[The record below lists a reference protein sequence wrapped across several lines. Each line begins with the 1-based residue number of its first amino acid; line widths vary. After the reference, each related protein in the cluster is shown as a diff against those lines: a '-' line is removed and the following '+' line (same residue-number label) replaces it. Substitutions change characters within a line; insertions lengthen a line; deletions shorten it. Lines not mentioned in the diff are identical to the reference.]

1 MMLTDQTAPSTA
13 DAAHRRIPGV
23 RPADQKRSRV
33 LQDKF
38 VTAGREMLQHTRL
51 SDISVPDLAKAAT
64 SSVGGFYS
72 RFETKDAFFDFL
84 RMRMLQEHL
93 AIYDQDL
100 NPKTLRGAG
109 RFAISE
115 ATVDVMLAIF
125 SGPWR
130 GVLREAY
137 ASIPDR
143 PENWAPMNMRG
154 QFVRARITELY
165 KPHFAGDPEV
175 EPRISIAVQLL
186 FSALNNEMMNPHLA
200 FRIDHPV
207 FRSTLIR
214 TFDTTIAGRFAAPD
228 EDTQT

>member
-1 MMLTDQTAPSTA
+1 MTPTGHSAHGAPSA
-13 DAAHRRIPGV
+13 PIRGV

-38 VTAGREMLQHTRL
+38 VSAGRDVLQHTRL
-51 SDISVPDLAKAAT
+51 NDISVPDLARAAS

-72 RFETKDAFFDFL
+72 RFETKSAFFDFL
-84 RMRMLQEHL
+84 RMRMLQEHM
-93 AIYDQDL
+93 AIYDRDL
-100 NPKTLRGAG
+100 SPESLRNTG

-115 ATVDVMLAIF
+115 ATVDVMLSIF

-137 ASIPDR
+137 ATISERPDTW
-143 PENWAPMNMRG
+143 EPMNKRG

-165 KPHFAGDPEV
+165 KPHFAEDPGLEQ
-175 EPRISIAVQLL
+175 RISIAVQLL

-200 FRIDHPV
+200 FRIDHPA
-207 FRSTLIR
+207 FRGTLIHS
-214 TFDTTIAGRFAAPD
+214 FDTTIAGRFAAPD